1 MSKNDSS
8 NETGTNG
15 NTTTYDTTWTDRP
28 CTGIAI
34 AIAEATGR
42 EPTDG
47 PALDEY
53 VDTDALDHLVMGDT
67 PRLGGPIHVSFSYD
81 GMSIFVDSGGR
92 ITIRSTAEGDQ

>member
-8 NETGTNG
+8 NETGTNAD
-15 NTTTYDTTWTDRP
+15 TTTWTDRP
-28 CTGIAI
+28 STGIAI

-53 VDTDALDHLVMGDT
+53 VDTDALDALVMGDT

-81 GMSIFVDSGGR
+81 GMSIVVDSNGR
-92 ITIRSTAEGDQ
+92 ITIRSPAGGDR

>member
-8 NETGTNG
+8 NGTGTDADAV
-15 NTTTYDTTWTDRP
+15 TYDTTWTGRP
-28 CTGIAI
+28 STAIAI

-53 VDTDALDHLVMGDT
+53 VDTDALDDLVMGDA

-81 GMSIFVDSGGR
+81 GMRIVLDGDGR
-92 ITIRSTAEGDQ
+92 IVIRSPVE